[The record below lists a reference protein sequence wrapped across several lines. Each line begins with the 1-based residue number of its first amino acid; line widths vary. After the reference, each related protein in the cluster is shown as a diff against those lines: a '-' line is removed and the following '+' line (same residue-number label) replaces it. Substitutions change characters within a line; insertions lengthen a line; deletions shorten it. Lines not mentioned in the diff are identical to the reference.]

1 MPLPLIPLALG
12 GASFLGGMFGNR
24 KKEQTQRSS
33 YNNTTSTSLSPG
45 GNALNDQ
52 LLQMIT
58 SRLSAPSALPSG
70 YQEAGIK
77 DINSVF
83 DVINQSKNAN
93 LTARGL
99 SDSPVAAIGTDDARG
114 GQIANF
120 TAGLP
125 LVERG
130 LRNEDMNFAQS
141 LFALQPKTTTQ
152 TGTST
157 GAVTQPGNM
166 LGGGFSDLASMLGFL
181 MGTGSFGQ
189 GKKV

>member
-1 MPLPLIPLALG
+1 MPLPLAIPLALSA
-12 GASFLGGMFGNR
+12 ASFFGGMLGNR
-24 KKEQTQRSS
+24 KKEQTSKFS
-33 YNNTTSTSLSPG
+33 NTTSTSLSPG
-45 GNALNDQ
+45 GNVLNDQ
-52 LLQMIT
+52 LLKMIT

-70 YQEAGIK
+70 YQEGGIK

-120 TAGLP
+120 TSGLP

-141 LFALQPKTTTQ
+141 LFAMQPRTTTQ
-152 TGTST
+152 SGTGTQ
-157 GAVTQPGNM
+157 TQPGNM
-166 LGGGFSDLASMLGFL
+166 LGGGFSDLASMIGYL
-181 MGTGSFGQ
+181 MGTGAFGQ

>member
-1 MPLPLIPLALG
+1 MWPLLALSG
-12 GASFLGGMFGNR
+12 LSFLGGALNNR
-24 KKEQTQRSS
+24 SKTQKSTF
-33 YNNTTSTSLSPG
+33 NNTTSTSVSPQ

-52 LLQMIT
+52 LMKMIT
-58 SRLSAPSALPSG
+58 SRLTASSALPAG
-70 YQEAGIK
+70 YEEGGIK
-77 DINSVF
+77 DINHVF

-120 TAGLP
+120 TSGLP

-130 LRNEDMNFAQS
+130 LRNEDMDFAS
-141 LFALQPKTTTQ
+141 RLFALQPRTTTQ
-152 TGTST
+152 TGTGT
-157 GAVTQPGNM
+157 NTTPGNM

-181 MGTGSFGQ
+181 MGQGSFG
-189 GKKV
+189 KKA